1 MEEWKHY
8 HPMEFSRERRERR
21 LFSEL
26 RLKAEGVSQKA
37 AKGRDMR
44 GDVLGLEKSER
55 SGETDDGREPGSSPR
70 LFTLLGLAQKL
81 SVTGHGHHAG
91 RVDEAVRLS
100 VTDEG

>member
-1 MEEWKHY
+1 MPWI
-8 HPMEFSRERRERR
+8 
-21 LFSEL
+21 LT
-26 RLKAEGVSQKA
+26 